1 MEIVNIIFFSP
12 PGPGLP
18 GCINNCSSAVT
29 ALVLPLTIFGF
40 RKFDIFHI
48 SVKYLE
54 AAWLKTQLV
63 ISFLAY
69 FIELELR
76 FIFKL

>member
-12 PGPGLP
+12 PGRGL
-18 GCINNCSSAVT
+18 GCINNSSAVT
-29 ALVLPLTIFGF
+29 ALLPLTIFGF

>member
-12 PGPGLP
+12 LWRGL
-18 GCINNCSSAVT
+18 GCINNSSAVT
-29 ALVLPLTIFGF
+29 ALLLPLTIFGF